1 LKIFRFLL
9 ILFFISIVPLLAQ
22 TNFPSIYIDGQLFQG
37 RVILYNNILYADC
50 DDLMKVI
57 NGTHIYNIAE
67 KRHYINNRYFPDEYG
82 YTYQNRF
89 YVYLKYAAQFAGASK
104 SKYNSSTNTI
114 IIEFSSS
121 QVAVYSTPSPGK
133 GEKITNFNQVKA
145 AEGGLTEHYQQNEQ
159 LDAIL
164 KEVSA
169 GLYSKYGMQ
178 VPCALQVMS
187 VDEEELQH
195 IARDEHLTDA
205 VIAGLY
211 WNEKIYIQYGLSTS
225 RIYEVM
231 AHEFTHAWQRH
242 NNCPLDQEPLLL
254 EGFAE
259 WVAYKYT
266 QGRTSGGSF
275 TNKGNTV
282 YGKGLKFFQDM
293 EKKLGE
299 TAVFDYVKKNKSAIP
314 Y

>member
-1 LKIFRFLL
+1 MKIFKFLL
-9 ILFFISIVPLLAQ
+9 ILFCLFTLPLLGQ
-22 TNFPSIYIDGQLFQG
+22 TNFPSVYIDGKLFQG

-50 DDLMKVI
+50 DDLMKAV
-57 NGTHIYNIAE
+57 NGTHIYNMAE
-67 KRHYINNRYFPDEYG
+67 NKHYINNRYFSNDYV

-89 YVYLKYAAQFAGASK
+89 YVYLKYAVQHAGASK
-104 SKYNSSTNTI
+104 SMYDSSTNSI
-114 IIEFSSS
+114 IIEFPSS
-121 QVAVYSTPSPGK
+121 QAAVYPTPSSAK
-133 GEKITNFNQVKA
+133 GEKVSNFNDVKT

-187 VDEEELQH
+187 VDEEELLH
-195 IARDEHLTDA
+195 IAHDEKLADA
-205 VIAGLY
+205 AIAGLY
-211 WNEKIYIQYGLSTS
+211 WRQKIYIQYGLSTS

-231 AHEFTHAWQRH
+231 AHEFTHAWQQY
-242 NNCPLDQEPLLL
+242 NCPLDQEQLLI

-259 WVAYKYT
+259 WVAYKYS

-299 TAVFDYVKKNKSAIP
+299 TAVFDYVKKNKSAVP

>member
-1 LKIFRFLL
+1 MKIFKFLPV
-9 ILFFISIVPLLAQ
+9 LFFISIVPLMAQ
-22 TNFPSIYIDGQLFQG
+22 TKFPSVYIDGQLFQG

-50 DDLMKVI
+50 DDLMKAI
-57 NGTHIYNIAE
+57 KGTHVYNIAE

-89 YVYLKYAAQFAGASK
+89 YVYLKYAVQFAGASK
-104 SKYNSSTNTI
+104 ALYDGSTNTI

-121 QVAVYSTPSPGK
+121 QTAVYSTPSPGK
-133 GEKITNFNQVKA
+133 GEKVTNFNDVKA

-159 LDAIL
+159 LDVIL

-187 VDEEELQH
+187 VDEEELLH
-195 IARDEHLTDA
+195 IAHDEKLADA
-205 VIAGLY
+205 AIAGLY
-211 WNEKIYIQYGLSTS
+211 WRQKIYIQYGLSTS

-231 AHEFTHAWQRH
+231 AHEFTHAWQQY
-242 NNCPLDQEPLLL
+242 NCPLDQEKLLI

-259 WVAYKYT
+259 WIAYKYS
-266 QGRTSGGSF
+266 QGRTSGASF

-299 TAVFDYVKKNKSAIP
+299 TAIFDYVKKNKSAVP